1 MKLDFLFHGFS
12 TLQISILAFSAVL
25 IGINK
30 TGMPGLGL
38 LPVVLL
44 ANTFEPGFATGLQLI
59 MLAMADIPAG
69 YYYRKTVNWK
79 TLGRLI
85 PAALGGIAIGSLV
98 LRLLPGSSLNFLIG
112 CIILGLCAL
121 TVIKEIFWKDMN
133 KVPTH
138 WSFSAF
144 FGLLAGFATQ
154 VANAAGPIMVI
165 YLLSMRF
172 EKKEYMGTAAWYF
185 LLLNWTKIPIFVW
198 EGRITEAS
206 VYSAASMIPLS
217 LVGAALGI
225 VVLKKLPQV
234 LFERIVLILSGLAAV
249 KMLF

>member
-1 MKLDFLFHGFS
+1 MDFFFGGFS
-12 TLQISILAFSAVL
+12 TLQITILLFSAVL

-59 MLAMADIPAG
+59 MLALADIPAG
-69 YYYRKTVNWK
+69 IYYRKTVNWK
-79 TLGRLI
+79 VLGRLI
-85 PAALGGIAIGSLV
+85 PAALGGIAIGSFV
-98 LRLLPGSSLNFLIG
+98 LRYIPGGSLNVLIG
-112 CIILGLCAL
+112 SIILGLCVL
-121 TVIKEIFWKDMN
+121 TVVKELFWKDTS
-133 KVPTH
+133 KIPTH

-185 LLLNWTKIPIFVW
+185 LLLNWTKVPIFVW
-198 EGRITEAS
+198 EGRITETS
-206 VYSAASMIPLS
+206 VHSALITIPLL
-217 LVGAALGI
+217 LVGAVLGI
-225 VVLKKLPQV
+225 IVLKKLPQR
-234 LFERIVLILSGLAAV
+234 LFERIVLVLSGLAAI